1 MQKLMIDPDV
11 ARDHIQSNW
20 PNDPLLR
27 TIGLNLV
34 DTLPKEKAVKVDKRE
49 GCSFCREMKA
59 IATHVDGK
67 AEIVEMIPLPAIDL
81 TTGETHKAADP
92 FFAIRIESY
101 ENGEDFV
108 PIEFCP
114 KCGRDLKE
122 DS

>member
-1 MQKLMIDPDV
+1 MRKLMIDPDT

-20 PNDPLLR
+20 PNDPVLR

-34 DTLPKEKAVKVDKRE
+34 DTLPKEEVEKSRRS
-49 GCSFCREMKA
+49 GCAYCR
-59 IATHVDGK
+59 DGK
-67 AEIVEMIPLPAIDL
+67 TFKTHIDGEAEIVEMFPLPAINL
-81 TTGETHKAADP
+81 TTGEMESTAKEP
-92 FFAIRIESY
+92 FFAVRTQSH